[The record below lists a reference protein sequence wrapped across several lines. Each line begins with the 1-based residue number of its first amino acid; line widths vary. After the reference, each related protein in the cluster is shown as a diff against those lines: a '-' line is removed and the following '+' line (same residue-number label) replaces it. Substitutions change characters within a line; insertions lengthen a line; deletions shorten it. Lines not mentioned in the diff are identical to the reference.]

1 MTAGKYKP
9 GPLSFR
15 RVMREV
21 ASTALTQMAL
31 EAADYA
37 AKGMQRIPPRITKAG
52 IFFGVKKRGG
62 KRVWPGAP
70 PGTFPAVRTSNLRNS
85 MTFAASTPETLAS
98 SFGVYSG
105 RKGGMVHRLASI
117 AGTRG
122 YAAHLQFGTRGARGM
137 KARPWATLTLQ
148 QAPLSEAF
156 QRGASRRWQELV
168 R

>member
-1 MTAGKYKP
+1 MTAGKYRP
-9 GPLSFR
+9 TSASFR

-21 ASTALTQMAL
+21 ASSALTHMAVV
-31 EAADYA
+31 AADYA
-37 AKGMQRIPPRITKAG
+37 AKHMQMLPPRLTKSG
-52 IFFGVKKRGG
+52 IFFGVKQKGG

-70 PGTFPAVRTSNLRNS
+70 PGTFPGVRTSNLRNA

-105 RKGGMVHRLASI
+105 STGGMVHRLASVV
-117 AGTRG
+117 GTRG

-137 KARPWATLTLQ
+137 KARPWATLTLSE
-148 QAPLSEAF
+148 APLTDAF
-156 QRGASRRWQELV
+156 ESGARRRWQELA